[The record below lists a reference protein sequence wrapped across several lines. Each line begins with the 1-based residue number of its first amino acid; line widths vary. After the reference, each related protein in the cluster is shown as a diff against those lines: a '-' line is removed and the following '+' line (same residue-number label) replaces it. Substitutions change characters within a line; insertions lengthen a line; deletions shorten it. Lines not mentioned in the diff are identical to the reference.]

1 MSQREHTESVHWDV
15 ALLLDE
21 GNPLERKKRHSALST
36 QHHSL
41 LVPARVETISVWCY
55 DVPQLLTA
63 LCYPPC
69 ATPIC
74 DGWCLEVSIE
84 LLHACCELIPEDARL
99 ERTMFG
105 LAAALSSSNRRTPY
119 PQARPS
125 RCLQTGSA
133 EHGHAPHP
141 ATGLPYGTE
150 LEAAGTSGTAPGVV
164 GRSATTA
171 QEAGRAEGA
180 RQRRRKRGLEP
191 FPISGVAM
199 RTRRGTVLR
208 PPPGIADRRDAGE
221 DDEEE
226 VPGGEVGPEGLGD
239 EVEDFHEAQFREVM
253 AALESGEEAG
263 DSEEEEEE
271 EVLGLQLPE
280 EDEDEEEEDEEEGEP
295 GEEVE
300 EARGVEFYLD
310 RSAEEDEGDEEEED
324 DEEEEQN
331 DEEEEENEDEDEDL
345 SMESDLEERSKDTDL
360 PHELSW
366 GRRKQLYYDTDYG
379 SDAQA
384 KGKRSQQD
392 VDAEEEEEEQEAK
405 VIQKRLVE
413 DLGEDDYGLD
423 VIQGYLTEQQKT
435 HDSKG
440 QKIVKDLQA
449 LSKKEQL
456 KLLKQESP
464 ELLQLIEDFEVKLME
479 LKDELHPLLQM
490 VKNGTIPQGKGSRYL
505 QTKYQLYLN
514 YCANISFYLVLKSK
528 RMPVHSHPII
538 ERLVAYR
545 NIINDLAVIDQKL
558 SSQVRLL
565 LKNYYDKKEEK
576 LRERKKF
583 PVLLQPAAKKTK
595 RKREPDLANGRLVAE
610 ELADE
615 SDLDEEAA
623 LKYYK
628 MMEEKLKLKR
638 KRTEEQETLEDPVT
652 EEDPNQ
658 KRGVTYQ
665 MIKNKGLTPRRKKID
680 RNPRVKH
687 REKFRRA
694 KIRRKGQVREVRR
707 EIHRYG
713 GELSGIRAGVKKSR
727 KLQ

>member
-1 MSQREHTESVHWDV
+1 
-15 ALLLDE
+15 
-21 GNPLERKKRHSALST
+21 
-36 QHHSL
+36 
-41 LVPARVETISVWCY
+41 
-55 DVPQLLTA
+55 
-63 LCYPPC
+63 
-69 ATPIC
+69 
-74 DGWCLEVSIE
+74 
-84 LLHACCELIPEDARL
+84 
-99 ERTMFG
+99 
-105 LAAALSSSNRRTPY
+105 
-119 PQARPS
+119 
-125 RCLQTGSA
+125 
-133 EHGHAPHP
+133 
-141 ATGLPYGTE
+141 
-150 LEAAGTSGTAPGVV
+150 
-164 GRSATTA
+164 
-171 QEAGRAEGA
+171 
-180 RQRRRKRGLEP
+180 
-191 FPISGVAM
+191 AM

-208 PPPGIADRRDAGE
+208 PPPDPAEAEDGGE
-221 DDEEE
+221 EA
-226 VPGGEVGPEGLGD
+226 PGGPAGPEGLV
-239 EVEDFHEAQFREVM
+239 EEEEEDFHEAQFQAVM

-271 EVLGLQLPE
+271 VLGLQLPE
-280 EDEDEEEEDEEEGEP
+280 EDSEEEED
-295 GEEVE
+295 
-300 EARGVEFYLD
+300 
-310 RSAEEDEGDEEEED
+310 GDG
-324 DEEEEQN
+324 
-331 DEEEEENEDEDEDL
+331 EEEEEEE
-345 SMESDLEERSKDTDL
+345 EERRQDTKL

-366 GRRKQLYYDTDYG
+366 GQRKQLYYDTDYG

-384 KGKRSQQD
+384 KGKRSQQE
-392 VDAEEEEEEQEAK
+392 VDAEEEEEEQEAQ
-405 VIQKRLVE
+405 VIQRRLVQ

-423 VIQGYLTEQQKT
+423 VIQGYLAEQQKT

-440 QKIVKDLQA
+440 QKIDKDLQA

-505 QTKYQLYLN
+505 QTKYHLYLN

-528 RMPVHSHPII
+528 RMPVHSHPVI

-558 SSQVRLL
+558 SSQVRML
-565 LKNYYDKKEEK
+565 LKNYYDKKEDK
-576 LRERKKF
+576 LRKEKKF
-583 PVLLQPAAKKTK
+583 EVFLTLDVKKNKPKRAPA
-595 RKREPDLANGRLVAE
+595 LANDRTTAD
-610 ELADE
+610 APSDE

-628 MMEEKLKLKR
+628 MVEEKLKLKR
-638 KRTEEQETLEDPVT
+638 KRTEDQDTLEEEAVL
-652 EEDPNQ
+652 EGEDPNK

-707 EIHRYG
+707 ELHRYA

>member
-1 MSQREHTESVHWDV
+1 
-15 ALLLDE
+15 
-21 GNPLERKKRHSALST
+21 
-36 QHHSL
+36 
-41 LVPARVETISVWCY
+41 
-55 DVPQLLTA
+55 
-63 LCYPPC
+63 
-69 ATPIC
+69 
-74 DGWCLEVSIE
+74 
-84 LLHACCELIPEDARL
+84 
-99 ERTMFG
+99 
-105 LAAALSSSNRRTPY
+105 
-119 PQARPS
+119 
-125 RCLQTGSA
+125 
-133 EHGHAPHP
+133 
-141 ATGLPYGTE
+141 
-150 LEAAGTSGTAPGVV
+150 
-164 GRSATTA
+164 
-171 QEAGRAEGA
+171 
-180 RQRRRKRGLEP
+180 
-191 FPISGVAM
+191 AM

-208 PPPGIADRRDAGE
+208 PPPGPAEAE
-221 DDEEE
+221 DGGEE
-226 VPGGEVGPEGLGD
+226 VPGGPAGPEGLA
-239 EVEDFHEAQFREVM
+239 EEEEDLQEAQFQAVM

-263 DSEEEEEE
+263 ESEEEEE

-280 EDEDEEEEDEEEGEP
+280 EDSEEDGHGEEEEEDE
-295 GEEVE
+295 V
-300 EARGVEFYLD
+300 
-310 RSAEEDEGDEEEED
+310 
-324 DEEEEQN
+324 
-331 DEEEEENEDEDEDL
+331 EDEDGDL
-345 SMESDLEERSKDTDL
+345 SMESDLEEHRQDTKL

-366 GRRKQLYYDTDYG
+366 GQRKQLYYDTDYG

-384 KGKRSQQD
+384 KGKRRQQE
-392 VDAEEEEEEQEAK
+392 VDAEEEEEEQEAQ
-405 VIQKRLVE
+405 VIQRRLVQ

-423 VIQGYLTEQQKT
+423 VIQGYLAEQQKT

-440 QKIVKDLQA
+440 QKIDKDLQA

-505 QTKYQLYLN
+505 QTKYHLYLN

-528 RMPVHSHPII
+528 RVPVHSHPII

-545 NIINDLAVIDQKL
+545 NTINDLAVIDQRL
-558 SSQVRLL
+558 SSQVRML
-565 LKNYYDKKEEK
+565 LKNYYDKKEDK
-576 LRERKKF
+576 LQKEKKF
-583 PVLLQPAAKKTK
+583 AVFLPLDVKKNKPKRAPA
-595 RKREPDLANGRLVAE
+595 LANGQATADE
-610 ELADE
+610 PSDE

-638 KRTEEQETLEDPVT
+638 KRTEDQDMSAEEAVLEG
-652 EEDPNQ
+652 EYPNK

-707 EIHRYG
+707 ELHRYS
-713 GELSGIRAGVKKSR
+713 GEQSGIRAGVKKSR